1 MFIYPEVV
9 VARRQMQRWPTLAG
23 CKNAFVVEKPGSVAE
38 HEPNLFAAGFL
49 EYVVE
54 KPGSVAEIE
63 DWQSSFVAGYL
74 VYGLESEFVH
84 TCPSHLFPTFADP
97 FPSVSIAPPI
107 WFLIRPEW
115 FEYSEFHCLVV
126 LSSLS
131 AVDSMARE
139 PMVHGNLK
147 QITKM
152 VFLVYNPS

>member
-1 MFIYPEVV
+1 M
-9 VARRQMQRWPTLAG
+9 
-23 CKNAFVVEKPGSVAE
+23 
-38 HEPNLFAAGFL
+38 
-49 EYVVE
+49 YVVE

-97 FPSVSIAPPI
+97 FPSVSITQPF

-115 FEYSEFHCLVV
+115 FEYSEFHCVVV